1 MYGDRFWFIQIY
13 EKNLASH
20 RYILGKRR
28 SILMVF
34 SDNCRYDSLL
44 LQRKLTTV
52 SSFLKVGCSM
62 EPENV
67 SMNFSNTITLISI
80 GLSSILNGSL
90 TNAWFFTPWTSLKRS
105 QEYQTT
111 LWNLLENSLEC
122 SLKMKDIVK
131 LWSSYTRPSLILYN
145 L

>member
-1 MYGDRFWFIQIY
+1 
-13 EKNLASH
+13 
-20 RYILGKRR
+20 
-28 SILMVF
+28 MVF

-90 TNAWFFTPWTSLKRS
+90 TNA
-105 QEYQTT
+105 
-111 LWNLLENSLEC
+111 
-122 SLKMKDIVK
+122 
-131 LWSSYTRPSLILYN
+131 
-145 L
+145 